1 MNGKNYEV
9 NPIFKVNDKVR
20 ISKFKR
26 AFQKGY
32 LPNWTNN
39 EVFTVVLAWN
49 ILYISNHFSLQDSIG
64 DILKGGFYEHELSKS
79 KTVDVY
85 ESRKYCVERE

>member
-32 LPNWTNN
+32 LPNWANN
-39 EVFTVVLAWN
+39 
-49 ILYISNHFSLQDSIG
+49 IRSLQ
-64 DILKGGFYEHELSKS
+64 
-79 KTVDVY
+79 
-85 ESRKYCVERE
+85 